1 MRVTS
6 VAPPERFQ
14 APRCAPA
21 GVTLAAVA
29 ATRSMGHGHQVGP
42 TGSETAGP
50 PRTPPHGAPS
60 SALEPAIA
68 LSVAGSARPG
78 RRTKLL
84 VRHLVRGDVALIDHL
99 DIDRVSA
106 EELIA
111 AGAVAVLNCKPSSS
125 GSYPNLGPQL
135 LVEAGIVLVDLPD
148 DALFDALSDGDPVV
162 IRSLPPSSEGA
173 GPRASAEVL
182 RKGELLARGEL
193 LDLERVCAE
202 TETRRA
208 EVGEALERFAHN
220 TIEHMREEREL
231 LTGRIELPR
240 FATDFRDRSTLVVV
254 RGVGHQRDLRALRPF
269 IRDLRPVLVAVD
281 GGAEALLEAGLTPDM
296 IVGDMDSAG
305 EQALRCG
312 AELVVHS
319 YPDGRAPGRH
329 RLEDLGLAFK
339 LVPAPGTS
347 QDVAMLIAA
356 EKGARLIVSVG
367 SQFNLVEFLD
377 RNRKGMSSTFL
388 TRLRIGEI
396 LVDAKGVSRLYQPR
410 PGLTPLLFVIAA
422 GLLAMIAV
430 VWMTPALRDVA
441 ELLWLRLQT
450 LAELRSLDV
459 SLFGAG

>member
-1 MRVTS
+1 
-6 VAPPERFQ
+6 
-14 APRCAPA
+14 
-21 GVTLAAVA
+21 
-29 ATRSMGHGHQVGP
+29 MGHGHQVGP
-42 TGSETAGP
+42 TAPGTAGSPGTP
-50 PRTPPHGAPS
+50 PRGTPAV
-60 SALEPAIA
+60 ALEPALA
-68 LSVAGSARPG
+68 LSVAGPVRPG

-111 AGAVAVLNCKPSSS
+111 AGTVAVLNCSPSSG

-148 DALFDALSDGDPVV
+148 DSLFDALSDGDPVV
-162 IRSLPPSSEGA
+162 IRSVAPSSEGDA
-173 GPRASAEVL
+173 GAVADGAGARTGAEVL
-182 RKGELLARGEL
+182 RRGELLARGEL

-202 TETRRA
+202 TEVRKL

-269 IRDLRPVLVAVD
+269 IRDLRPVLIAVD

-305 EQALRCG
+305 EDALRCG

-329 RLEDLGLAFK
+329 RLEELGLAFK

-422 GLLAMIAV
+422 GLIAMVAV

-450 LAELRSLDV
+450 LADLQSVDV
-459 SLFGAG
+459 SRLGTG